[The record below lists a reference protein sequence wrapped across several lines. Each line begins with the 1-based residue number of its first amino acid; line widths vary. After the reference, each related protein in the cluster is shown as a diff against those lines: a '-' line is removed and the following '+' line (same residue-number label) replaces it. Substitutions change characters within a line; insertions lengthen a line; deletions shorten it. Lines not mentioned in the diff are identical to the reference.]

1 MLFDIKAISA
11 AIDAFEEEKG
21 IDRATMIGAIESA
34 LATAYKREYGKKG
47 QIVRSHLDMNTGA
60 TKFEQI
66 KTVVDESTVKV
77 PRYEPERHLLI
88 QAARLI
94 KKDVQLG
101 DELVFPLDAP
111 DDEFGRIAAQAAKQV
126 VFQKVREAERGI
138 ALRDF
143 SSKEGEIITGQVQRF
158 ERGNLF
164 IELGRVVAIMPYAE
178 QIPGERY
185 KTGDRIT
192 ALVLSVEEGPR
203 GVSIKLSRAH
213 PDFLVKLFMR
223 EVPELAS
230 GAVVVKAIAREA
242 GQRSKIAVA
251 AEDPGLDPVGA
262 LIGQRGV
269 RVSAVTGELSGER
282 VDVIEYQADPIDM
295 IEAAL
300 APARVEDIEIL
311 EENEEGAVIH
321 GHARVIVAPDQ
332 QSLAIGRSGQ
342 NVRLAA
348 KLINWKIDIES
359 SEQEEPEEETG
370 ETEMQEAIDDIVDG
384 KE

>member
-66 KTVVDESTVKV
+66 KTVVDESTVRMDEEEEEV
-77 PRYEPERHLLI
+77 PAHL
-88 QAARLI
+88 Q
-94 KKDVQLG
+94 G
-101 DELVFPLDAP
+101 DRPRFD
-111 DDEFGRIAAQAAKQV
+111 RIAAQAAKQV